1 MNEYTTTKLPMS
13 AIRMMRISAMERKT
27 KNFSTFDFVWNIAGV
42 DVVLMLAIEAF
53 AYRLISHVKTNNYP
67 RAETA
72 KEGWRQKRTRE
83 TDSSSDRNWF
93 VPREKLVRAPRGT
106 GLSFERN
113 WFEQRDR
120 FGLGEKLVWAPRGTD
135 SSLKRKWFLP
145 RWSSG
150 TVLQKLMKT
159 TVAVFAGR
167 WNLNVGDW
175 VRVIHKHLIETWVK
189 KKVYNKWMN

>member
-1 MNEYTTTKLPMS
+1 
-13 AIRMMRISAMERKT
+13 MRISAMERKT
-27 KNFSTFDFVWNIAGV
+27 KNFSTFDFGWNIAGV

-72 KEGWRQKRTRE
+72 KEGWRQTRTRE
-83 TDSSSDRNWF
+83 TDSSFDRNWPVPWEELVQAPRETGSSTERNWF

-145 RWSSG
+145 LWSSG
-150 TVLQKLMKT
+150 AVLQKLMKT
-159 TVAVFAGR
+159 TVAVFAIR
-167 WNLNVGDW
+167 WNINVGDW
-175 VRVIHKHLIETWVK
+175 VRVIHKTPDW
-189 KKVYNKWMN
+189 NMS

>member
-1 MNEYTTTKLPMS
+1 
-13 AIRMMRISAMERKT
+13 MERKT

-159 TVAVFAGR
+159 TVAVFASR

-189 KKVYNKWMN
+189 KKVYNKLMN